1 MDLLGNEFMHWLR
14 AAKEMVNKLSEPTGD
29 RESLSSKVTQVTKLI
44 TEKTQGQQKLEEA
57 LSKAEAACKASDE
70 EDREI
75 VEEEAAFLQE
85 GDVNGWLSMK
95 SSLCISFLSHR

>member
-1 MDLLGNEFMHWLR
+1 MHWLR

-29 RESLSSKVTQVTKLI
+29 RESLSSKVTQVSKLI

-85 GDVNGWLSMK
+85 GLHLHYLPSFTSRF
-95 SSLCISFLSHR
+95 SSSGTFSAA